1 MIEHHFSDYFP
12 TPNPLAFLSHIAA
25 RFPDFALGTC
35 VLVTPWY
42 EPLRLAEEIAQLNLL
57 TDQPL
62 HLGLGRGTAKYEY
75 DAFGVPME
83 ESRQRFRE
91 VWEIVSTALAGG
103 RFRYE
108 GQHLSVPTRV
118 ELRPPLRH
126 EQDQLLRRRR
136 RQPGVG
142 HGDGL
147 ARPPA
152 DHDGLQQSAA
162 AARGALRL
170 EGGGERPC
178 GMDVNNLPLSDD
190 GQLHH
195 RR

>member
-1 MIEHHFSDYFP
+1 MSRRGGIDFAFVAAPVGEEGLSDAALYKEILADCEFAHRAGYRAAWMIEHHFSDYFP

-91 VWEIVSTALAGG
+91 VWEIVSSRARRRAL
-103 RFRYE
+103 
-108 GQHLSVPTRV
+108 P
-118 ELRPPLRH
+118 LRRPVSQRPHPRRAAPPLRH

-136 RQPGVG
+136 RQP
-142 HGDGL
+142 
-147 ARPPA
+147 
-152 DHDGLQQSAA
+152 
-162 AARGALRL
+162 
-170 EGGGERPC
+170 
-178 GMDVNNLPLSDD
+178 
-190 GQLHH
+190 
-195 RR
+195 